1 MNQEN
6 EGHAREEG
14 ERWGGGLPMVVLP
27 SPEKLAE
34 ERKTLVELE
43 HQGFAAR
50 TRGYWKFV
58 GPGYMQ
64 SALTLG
70 SGSVASALFGGA
82 VFGYRLLWVAPVAML
97 LGMIMLA
104 GVSHQTLSTGLRP
117 LDAMKRYA
125 GAPFAWAW
133 AGGALI
139 ACIVWQFPQFSLAG
153 AVAVDMGKV
162 LGLTLKPWWVG
173 VAVLVW
179 AGGVSMSYGSSA
191 RWIRGYEK
199 MLKYMVWMVVVCL
212 GLSVMK
218 TGVNDWGAL
227 LRGFYAFE
235 IPGEQNGVRGI
246 DIVLGGLA
254 AAVGVNMV
262 FLYPHSLLAKGWG
275 REHRRLARFDLFTGM
290 VLPFTLATSLLII
303 ATANTLH
310 LDPSFAGKSLS
321 VEQAARTIASL
332 LGMTFGR
339 VIFNLGILAMA
350 LSTITIIMLTAGF
363 VCSEIFGF
371 RVGGWKYR
379 LGMLVTGPAVL
390 GTVLWPRMA
399 VWVAIP
405 TSILCGFLLPAAY
418 FGFILLQ
425 RSRPYLGDDV
435 PRGFRGK
442 VWFGAMIAGTTFL
455 ACFLVWYA
463 VKRLPVYLEKIF

>member
-6 EGHAREEG
+6 QGHAVEED
-14 ERWGGGLPMVVLP
+14 ERRGGGLMMVAPP

-34 ERKTLVELE
+34 ERKTLAELDQ
-43 HQGFAAR
+43 QGFAAR

-82 VFGYRLLWVAPVAML
+82 VFGYALLWVAPVAML
-97 LGMIMLA
+97 LGVIMLA
-104 GVSHQTLSTGLRP
+104 AVSHQTLSTGLRP
-117 LDAMKRYA
+117 LAAMKRYA

-133 AGGALI
+133 AFGALI
-139 ACIVWQFPQFSLAG
+139 ACVVWQFPQFSLAG
-153 AVAVDMGKV
+153 AVAVDMGRV
-162 LGLTLKPWWVG
+162 LGVELKPWWVG
-173 VAVLVW
+173 VAVLGW
-179 AGGVSMSYGSSA
+179 ASAVSMTYGSSA
-191 RWIRGYEK
+191 AWVRGYEK
-199 MLKYMVWMVVVCL
+199 MLKYMVWTVVVCL

-235 IPGEQNGVRGI
+235 IPGERNGVQGI
-246 DIVLGGLA
+246 VIVLGGLTS
-254 AAVGVNMV
+254 AVGVNMV
-262 FLYPHSLLAKGWG
+262 FLYPYSLLAKGWG
-275 REHRRLARFDLFTGM
+275 REHRRLARFDLFAGM
-290 VLPFTLATSLLII
+290 VLPFTLATSLLLI

-310 LDPSFAGKSLS
+310 LDPNFSGKALSAEEAAG
-321 VEQAARTIASL
+321 TIAVL
-332 LGMTFGR
+332 LGPTFGR

-350 LSTITIIMLTAGF
+350 LSTITLEMLAAGF

-371 RVGGWKYR
+371 KVGGWKYR
-379 LGMLVTGPAVL
+379 LGMLVTLPGVL
-390 GTVLWPRMA
+390 GTVLWTRIA

-418 FGFILLQ
+418 FGFILLH
-425 RSRPYLGDDV
+425 RSRAYLGDDV
-435 PRGFRGK
+435 PRGFGGK
-442 VWFGAMIAGTTFL
+442 VWIGSMIAGTSFL

-463 VKRLPVYLEKIF
+463 VKYLPAYLEKIF

>member
-6 EGHAREEG
+6 REQSG
-14 ERWGGGLPMVVLP
+14 QQVERWDRGLPMVALP

-34 ERKTLVELE
+34 ERKVLTELE
-43 HQGFAAR
+43 QKGFVAR

-82 VFGYRLLWVAPVAML
+82 VFGYRLLWVGPVAML
-97 LGMIMLA
+97 FGIIMLTA
-104 GVSHQTLSTGLRP
+104 VSHQTLSTGLRP

-133 AGGALI
+133 ALGALI

-173 VAVLVW
+173 VAVLAW
-179 AGGVSMSYGSSA
+179 ASAVSMTYGSSA
-191 RWIRGYEK
+191 RWVRSYEK
-199 MLKYMVWMVVVCL
+199 MLKYMVWMVVICL

-227 LRGFYAFE
+227 LRGFTAFE
-235 IPGEQNGVRGI
+235 IPGERNGVRGI

-254 AAVGVNMV
+254 SAVGVNMV
-262 FLYPHSLLAKGWG
+262 FLYPYSLLAKGWG
-275 REHRRLARFDLFTGM
+275 REHRRLARFDLLTGM
-290 VLPFTLATSLLII
+290 VLPYTLAISLLVI

-310 LDPSFAGKSLS
+310 LDSSFAGKALS
-321 VEQAARTIASL
+321 VEQAAGTIANL
-332 LGMTFGR
+332 LGLTFGR

-350 LSTITIIMLTAGF
+350 LSTITLIMLTAGF

-390 GTVLWPRMA
+390 GTVLWPRVA

-418 FGFILLQ
+418 FGFILLH
-425 RSRPYLGDDV
+425 RSRPYLGEDV
-435 PRGFRGK
+435 PQGVWGK
-442 VWFGAMIAGTTFL
+442 AWIGGMIVGTSFL
-455 ACFLVWYA
+455 VFFLVWYA
-463 VKRLPVYLEKIF
+463 VTRLPPYLEGVF

>member
-6 EGHAREEG
+6 QGHAREED
-14 ERWGGGLPMVVLP
+14 ERWGGGLPMVATP

-50 TRGYWKFV
+50 TRGYWNFV

-82 VFGYRLLWVAPVAML
+82 VFGYRLLWVALVAML

-104 GVSHQTLSTGLRP
+104 AVSHQTLSTGLRP

-321 VEQAARTIASL
+321 V
-332 LGMTFGR
+332 
-339 VIFNLGILAMA
+339 
-350 LSTITIIMLTAGF
+350 
-363 VCSEIFGF
+363 
-371 RVGGWKYR
+371 
-379 LGMLVTGPAVL
+379 
-390 GTVLWPRMA
+390 
-399 VWVAIP
+399 
-405 TSILCGFLLPAAY
+405 
-418 FGFILLQ
+418 
-425 RSRPYLGDDV
+425 
-435 PRGFRGK
+435 
-442 VWFGAMIAGTTFL
+442 
-455 ACFLVWYA
+455 
-463 VKRLPVYLEKIF
+463 